1 MTTFDKGVGPCRAG
15 GVSAIRKPLRALA
28 VVVLLLGT
36 TAIFEPGVA
45 RAQDFSGL
53 IGMAMRHYGG
63 FSYNGRDN
71 RHPSR
76 HATRH
81 REPSRHREG
90 PSHEARRTASPAAS
104 EEPTIKSA
112 SPASSSISTKASDE
126 PNFTPA
132 R

>member
-1 MTTFDKGVGPCRAG
+1 MTTFDKGVGPCLAG
-15 GVSAIRKPLRALA
+15 SGSAIRKPLRALA

-53 IGMAMRHYGG
+53 IGMAMRHYRG

-71 RHPSR
+71 RHQSR
-76 HATRH
+76 HA
-81 REPSRHREG
+81 SRHREG
-90 PSHEARRTASPAAS
+90 RSHVARRNESPPAS

-112 SPASSSISTKASDE
+112 SPESRSVSTKASDE